1 MYLLA
6 WRRSAGQWEC
16 LVTWVDTTRTESGA
30 IHQKRVEWV
39 PDDELKTMRAEKLR
53 RRYKA
58 VPRFEQ

>member
-1 MYLLA
+1 M
-6 WRRSAGQWEC
+6 
-16 LVTWVDTTRTESGA
+16 DTTRTESGA